1 MAREVRISID
11 DDEVFERMKARKR
24 ELDCSWEE
32 VLHRGLREFPEGE
45 PAAEEPHT
53 ARGRRGY
60 DEYGR
65 DDPGF
70 GDPGFEPPGVGAAD
84 RRRGRGRGGR
94 EPPVEGIGDV
104 VDQFQSQLRE
114 QIQGQLQESLESSI
128 GSMGGIEREVD
139 ELQAAEDAVL
149 RFDFL
154 DDDGPT
160 NQVPLR
166 VTLQTGTDGLD
177 VDVVA
182 VRRGKSA
189 QEMNRF
195 SRDERQRINVELAR
209 GASAVLA
216 FDGDESYDV
225 APVLSWTRDGDG
237 RPIVDD
243 VAIDR
248 VIFDDEA

>member
-32 VLHRGLREFPEGE
+32 VLHRGLREFPEAG
-45 PAAEEPHT
+45 PPVEEPHA
-53 ARGRRGY
+53 ARGSGGY
-60 DEYGR
+60 DEYGH
-65 DDPGF
+65 D
-70 GDPGFEPPGVGAAD
+70 DPGFEPPGVGAAE
-84 RRRGRGRGGR
+84 RRRGRRRGGR

-149 RFDFL
+149 RFEFL
-154 DDDGPT
+154 PDEGPD

-166 VTLQTGTDGLD
+166 VTMQTGTDGLD

-209 GASAVLA
+209 GANGVLS

-225 APVLSWTRDGDG
+225 APVLSWTRDRDG